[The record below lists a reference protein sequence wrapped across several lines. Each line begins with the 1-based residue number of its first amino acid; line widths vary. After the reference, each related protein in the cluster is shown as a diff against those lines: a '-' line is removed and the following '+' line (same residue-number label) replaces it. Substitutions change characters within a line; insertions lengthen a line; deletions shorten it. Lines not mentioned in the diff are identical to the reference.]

1 MMTPTRRRLLSSLQ
15 RAAAGRSPKTQ
26 DEDKSYRKPNLN
38 EEYLKAFRTKSYV
51 EICKK
56 FQGQLRKIRSTT
68 GLSSSSS
75 SSSSTSSPL
84 PFFMHLT
91 EYLLEPRQEV
101 IANMVERSEVH
112 HLVLEYFKASLEA
125 SQCCDTILQ
134 GIHETRIAYAKVT
147 RIIKLSK
154 SVLDGIDE
162 DDQPRKAICGDLAS
176 FALQKNPLSI
186 ISPTMFREI
195 HDKYMVL
202 LHRLKSK
209 RGKVRRMLTIKRVC
223 KKVGGIAIIASYSA
237 LVVALIVFAFHSIVG
252 FVAAPCII
260 GGSFGLMRKRFNF
273 SRTPSSNDN
282 KRLCEQLDVA
292 ARGVYILI
300 NDLDTM
306 SRMVNRLHN
315 EVEHRRQVAD
325 ICLKS
330 GNGKFEILKQVVR
343 EFHDYESNFLDQLE
357 ELEEHTYLCFLTI
370 NRSRKLVMQEIV
382 MEEQEQISV
391 SSHTPLK
398 QESLTSGLALHP
410 LN

>member
-1 MMTPTRRRLLSSLQ
+1 MMTPTRSRLLSSLQ
-15 RAAAGRSPKTQ
+15 RAAGRSPKTQ
-26 DEDKSYRKPNLN
+26 DEDKSYRKPNVN

-91 EYLLEPRQEV
+91 EYLLEPRQEI

-186 ISPTMFREI
+186 ISPMMFREI
-195 HDKYMVL
+195 HDKYLVL

-252 FVAAPCII
+252 FVAAP
-260 GGSFGLMRKRFNF
+260 KRFNF
-273 SRTPSSNDN
+273 TRTPSSNDN
-282 KRLCEQLDVA
+282 KRLCEQLDIA

-315 EVEHRRQVAD
+315 EVEHRREVAD

-370 NRSRKLVMQEIV
+370 NRSRRLVMQEIV

-410 LN
+410 FN